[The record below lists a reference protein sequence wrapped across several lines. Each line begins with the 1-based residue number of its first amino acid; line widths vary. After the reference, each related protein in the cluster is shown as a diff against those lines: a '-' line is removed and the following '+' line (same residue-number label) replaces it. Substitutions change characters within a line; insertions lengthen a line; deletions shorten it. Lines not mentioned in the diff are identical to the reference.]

1 MLALPAWC
9 GYGCGYEGPLSHVA
23 LRFDWSAEALRAK
36 VLIAAGEVDF
46 DLEDVSAWHDDDPNR
61 SNFRVTI
68 RVRVCVY
75 LDRAIICCMWNM
87 GASFPAT
94 LI

>member
-9 GYGCGYEGPLSHVA
+9 GYGCGYEGPLSHIYCPQV
-23 LRFDWSAEALRAK
+23 DWSAEALRAK
-36 VLIAAGEVDF
+36 VLIAAGEVDD
-46 DLEDVSAWHDDDPNR
+46 DLEDMSAWHDDPRSSNNR
-61 SNFRVTI
+61 VP
-68 RVRVCVY
+68 VRVCVY